1 MSVSTPHASPDASEH
16 EPEHALPA
24 PRTQKLLPAHATED
38 AGQPSRGGNSRGSI
52 WRKLGL
58 LLLLLAIAAIVIYKI
73 RANKAETNAETQ
85 KTVAA
90 ANRPVPVTVQ
100 PVESRTMPIYY
111 TALGTVTPYNSV
123 VIKSRVDGQLL
134 SVNVREGQQVK
145 QGQLLALIDPRPY
158 QAIVAQAEGQLAKD
172 QAAAN
177 NNEAEANRYRA
188 LYQAGVVSKESEQS
202 QISNSGQSVGTLA
215 ADRAAIQAAK
225 VNVAYTRITSPINGV
240 VGLRQVDPGN
250 IVHASDT
257 TGLILV
263 TQLQPISVIFTLP
276 EDQLPQVLKLM
287 RGGHQLVVDALDRN
301 QSKHLANGSL
311 VTVDNQIDTTTG
323 TVKGKAVFNNIDG
336 ALFPNQFVNARVIL
350 EQRANS
356 LVVPAAAIQSGANG
370 NFVYVVKPCP
380 TSGCPKPAGN
390 EEEGSEGG
398 SGKDGSSGKSAKKSD
413 NQSEAQ
419 PKGPQYY
426 VSAQN
431 VMVDLTEGSQVI
443 LKGGV
448 QPGDQVVVDGQ
459 EKLKINSRVIPKQ
472 GRSNAGGPST
482 QEIGAGGISTPAD
495 TSAPGA
501 NTTDSNGQPKARPGS
516 SNASGQPGT
525 QGGNQT
531 GSRP

>member
-1 MSVSTPHASPDASEH
+1 MSVSTPHASPDANTAATLH

-24 PRTQKLLPAHATED
+24 PRTQKLLPDHATGDPESPVMT
-38 AGQPSRGGNSRGSI
+38 GKSPEKRGRGGL

-58 LLLLLAIAAIVIYKI
+58 LLLVIAVAAIVIYKI
-73 RANKAETNAETQ
+73 RANKAETLAETQ
-85 KTVAA
+85 KTAQAA
-90 ANRPVPVTVQ
+90 DRPVPVTVQ
-100 PVESRTMPIYY
+100 AVESKTMPIYY

-123 VIKSRVDGQLL
+123 IIKSRVDGQLL
-134 SVNVREGQQVK
+134 SVNVREGQQVR
-145 QGQLLALIDPRPY
+145 QGQLLAVIDPRPY
-158 QAIVAQAEGQLAKD
+158 QAVVAQAEGQLAKD

-250 IVHASDT
+250 IVHAADT

-287 RGGHQLVVDALDRN
+287 RGGHTLAVDALDRN

-323 TVKGKAVFNNIDG
+323 TVKCKAVFNNVDG

-350 EQRANS
+350 EQRTNS

-370 NFVYVVKPCP
+370 NFVYVVRPCP
-380 TSGCPKPAGN
+380 ASGCPKPAGS
-390 EEEGSEGG
+390 EDGAASEGSPAAKGR
-398 SGKDGSSGKSAKKSD
+398 SDSKSESD
-413 NQSEAQ
+413 HQN
-419 PKGPQYY
+419 KGPQYY
-426 VSAQN
+426 VSATN
-431 VMVDLTEGSQVI
+431 VLVDLTEGSQVI
-443 LKGGV
+443 IKNGV
-448 QPGDQVVVDGQ
+448 NPGDQVVIDGQ

-482 QEIGAGGISTPAD
+482 QEIGAGSTSTP
-495 TSAPGA
+495 T
-501 NTTDSNGQPKARPGS
+501 
-516 SNASGQPGT
+516 
-525 QGGNQT
+525 GNQT